1 MKKIIFIFNILI
13 ANVLCAQEADTTDN
27 KQLETVVISANKTME
42 NKRFVAQPIE
52 VITARRIAQINAQ
65 TTADLLAQSGVVLVQ
80 RSQQGGGSPIL
91 RGFESSRVLLVIDG
105 VRMNNLIYRA
115 GHLQNVMTTDQSI
128 LQRLEILQGPAS
140 TVYGSDALGGV
151 VHLFTKNPILNPNT
165 EGVAAS
171 GNAYVRYGS
180 VNNEKTGHL
189 DFNLGFKKVASLT
202 SFTFSDYGDLRMGGS
217 TQALDTLWGL
227 RPKHQQFVNGKDS
240 LITNDDP
247 LVQRSSGYKQYD
259 FLQKI
264 LIKSSENVSQ
274 IFNFQFSTT
283 SNLPRYDR
291 LTDPKGSGLNQGEWY
306 YGPQKRL
313 LGSYVLE
320 AQKFGFVDAM
330 KLNFNYQNV
339 EESRY
344 TRGFGGANRT
354 ERVENVQILGLNL
367 DFQKNNETHNVRMGV
382 DFQFGKVKSTAQ
394 AVSVMTGAISAAS
407 TRYPDG
413 DNTQLNAAAYVTHT
427 WKITEG
433 LTLNDGLRLA
443 NINQKSTFVS
453 QAFYKFPFAEATQN
467 VVDWSGNLGLI
478 YEPTP
483 ALRLSILG
491 SKGFRVPNVDDL
503 TKIFDTKKGS
513 VVVPNTDI
521 KPEKTYN
528 LDLGVALNLTDK
540 LTWENSFFT
549 TSFTDAIVVGKATF
563 NGQDSILYD
572 GVKSGV
578 LTPQNNQKASILGF
592 SSSLKALIIEGLTAS
607 AAFNY
612 TKGRIQVSEGVD
624 KPLDHIAPIYGRFGI
639 QYSKPKYDAELFVNY
654 NGWKRIGDFLLG
666 AEDNEAYATKD
677 GMPSWWTLNCRFG
690 AEILRGLKIQAGVE
704 NLMDINYRVF
714 ASGIHAGGR
723 NVYGVLRYNF

>member
-1 MKKIIFIFNILI
+1 MKKIIFILNILI
-13 ANVLCAQEADTTDN
+13 INVLCAQNVDTLTE

-42 NKRFVAQPIE
+42 DKRFVAQPIQ
-52 VITARRIAQINAQ
+52 VITANRIAQINAQ

-91 RGFESSRVLLVIDG
+91 RGFESSRVVLVIDG

-128 LQRLEILQGPAS
+128 LQRLEILQGPSS

-151 VHLFTKNPILNPNT
+151 VHLTTKSPILSTT
-165 EGVAAS
+165 EGLAVN

-180 VNNEKTGHL
+180 VNNEKTGHV
-189 DFNLGFKKVASLT
+189 DFNLGFKNFASLT

-227 RPKHQQFVNGKDS
+227 RPKYQQFVNGKDS

-259 FLQKI
+259 FLQKF
-264 LIKSSENVSQ
+264 LFKSSDNV
-274 IFNFQFSTT
+274 FHLLNFQYSTT

-291 LTDPKGSGLNQGEWY
+291 LTDPKGSGLNQGDWY

-313 LGSYVLE
+313 LGSYVLDV
-320 AQKFGFVDAM
+320 QKLGFMDAM
-330 KLNFNYQNV
+330 KLNLNYQDV

-354 ERVENVQILGLNL
+354 ERVENVQVLGANL
-367 DFQKNNETHNVRMGV
+367 DFQKKNDYHEVRVGL
-382 DFQFGKVKSTAQ
+382 DFQYGKVKSTAQ
-394 AVSVMTGAISAAS
+394 AVNVTTGVISAAS

-427 WKITEG
+427 WKIMEG

-443 NINQKSTFVS
+443 NINQKSTFIS
-453 QAFYKFPFAEATQN
+453 QAFYKFPFIESTQN
-467 VVDWSGNLGLI
+467 VVDWSGNIGLI

-483 ALRLSILG
+483 ALRLSVLG

-528 LDLGVALNLTDK
+528 LDFGVALSLTDK
-540 LTWENSFFT
+540 LVWENSFFT
-549 TSFTDAIVVGKATF
+549 TSFTDAIVVGKSTF

-592 SSSLKALIIEGLTAS
+592 SSSLKASITEGLTAM
-607 AAFNY
+607 ATFNY
-612 TKGRIQVSEGVD
+612 TKGRIQVSDGVD

-639 QYSKPKYDAELFVNY
+639 QYTKPKYEAELFANY

-677 GMPSWWTLNCRFG
+677 GMPSWWTLN
-690 AEILRGLKIQAGVE
+690 LRLGVELTKGLKIQAGVE

-723 NVYGVLRYNF
+723 NVYGVLRYSF

>member
-1 MKKIIFIFNILI
+1 MKKIIFILNILI
-13 ANVLCAQEADTTDN
+13 INVLCAQNTDSLTE
-27 KQLETVVISANKTME
+27 KQLETVVVSANKTIE
-42 NKRFVAQPIE
+42 DKRFVAQPIQ
-52 VITARRIAQINAQ
+52 VITANRIAQINAQ
-65 TTADLLAQSGVVLVQ
+65 TVPDLLAQSGVVLVQ

-91 RGFESSRVLLVIDG
+91 RGFESSRVLLVLDG

-115 GHLQNVMTTDQSI
+115 GHLQNVMTTDQNI

-151 VHLFTKNPILNPNT
+151 IHLYTKNPNLSNNDGLT
-165 EGVAAS
+165 VNGSAMA
-171 GNAYVRYGS
+171 RYGS
-180 VNNEKTGHL
+180 VNNEMTGHFDL
-189 DFNLGFKKVASLT
+189 NLGLKNFASLT
-202 SFTFSDYGDLRMGGS
+202 SVTYSNFCDLRMGNS

-227 RPKHQQFVNGKDS
+227 RKQYQQFINGKDS
-240 LITNDDP
+240 LIQNSDP
-247 LVQRSSGYKQYD
+247 LIQKFSGYNQYD
-259 FLQKI
+259 ILQKF
-264 LIKSSENVSQ
+264 LFKSSENMSH
-274 IFNFQFSTT
+274 IFNFQFSNT

-291 LTDPKGSGLNQGEWY
+291 LTDPKGSGLNQGDWY

-313 LGSYVLE
+313 MGSYVLDV
-320 AQKFGFVDAM
+320 QKLGFIDAM
-330 KLNFNYQNV
+330 KLNLNYQDI

-354 ERVENVQILGLNL
+354 GRVEKVQVLGANL
-367 DFQKNNETHNVRMGV
+367 DFQKKNEVHDVRMGI
-382 DFQFGKVKSTAQ
+382 DFQAGSVKSTAE
-394 AVSVMTGAISAAS
+394 AMNVVTSAISAAS

-413 DNTQLNAAAYVTHT
+413 DNTQLNLAAYVTHT
-427 WKITEG
+427 WKIMKG

-443 NINQKSTFVS
+443 NVNQKSTFIS
-453 QAFYKFPFAEATQN
+453 QQFYKFPFTESKQN

-483 ALRLSILG
+483 VLRLSVLG
-491 SKGFRVPNVDDL
+491 SKGFRVPNIDDL

-528 LDLGVALNLTDK
+528 LDFGVAVNLTDK
-540 LTWENSFFT
+540 LVWENSLFT

-578 LTPQNNQKASILGF
+578 LTPQNNQKANIWGF
-592 SSSLKALIIEGLTAS
+592 SSSLKATLLDGLTAMGTI
-607 AAFNY
+607 NY
-612 TKGRIQVSEGVD
+612 TKGSIQNADASE
-624 KPLDHIAPIYGRFGI
+624 KPVDHIPPIYGRLGLTYNKQKF
-639 QYSKPKYDAELFVNY
+639 DAELFVNY

-677 GMPSWWTLNCRFG
+677 GMPSWWTLNARVG
-690 AEILRGLKIQAGVE
+690 AEIVEGMKIQLGVD
-704 NLMDINYRVF
+704 NVMDINYRVF

-723 NVYGVLRYNF
+723 NVYASLRYNF